1 MPDRAADTG
10 RAELTKLLGEE
21 RLAELVR
28 AAGQPEATAVR
39 EALRSIGGADM
50 AAAERIERELRVA
63 QRVQR
68 SLVLIAEP
76 ALEGWEI
83 ASDYR
88 PAREIGGDFFD
99 AYPILEGGD
108 ARRLGFVIA
117 DVSGKG
123 ISAALLMAF
132 VRPLMRAALDRTAT
146 PADALERTNRILV
159 DERRTGLF
167 VTALCGVLD
176 IENGVVT
183 FANAGHELPILVPG
197 DGSPIRSLPGSGPL
211 LGAFGRLEVDDV
223 RVELHPGDALI
234 LYTDGITDA
243 LSPAGARYGER
254 RLLDGVRRSR
264 PGSAADICRGIVSSV
279 TRFQREA
286 PAADDLALLIVR
298 RPASVP

>member
-1 MPDRAADTG
+1 VPDRANDPG
-10 RAELTKLLGEE
+10 RAELATLLGED

-28 AAGQPEATAVR
+28 AAAQPEARALR
-39 EALRSIGGADM
+39 EALRSIGGADL
-50 AAAERIERELRVA
+50 ADAERIERELRVA

-132 VRPLMRAALDRTAT
+132 VRPLMRAALDRTAR

-167 VTALCGVLD
+167 VTALCGVVDLATG
-176 IENGVVT
+176 IVL

-223 RVELHPGDALI
+223 RLELRPNDALI

-243 LSPAGARYGER
+243 LNPAGERYGER
-254 RLLDGVRRSR
+254 RLLDTTRRAR
-264 PGSAADICRGIVSSV
+264 TGSAAEICRGIVGSV
-279 TRFQREA
+279 TRFQAGA
-286 PAADDLALLIVR
+286 PEADDLALLIVR
-298 RPASVP
+298 RLGRD